1 MPHPCLRG
9 YLPVFILSPKSRRWL
24 SSCLPVYLFL
34 YYLHPSIAP
43 FFSQTIFILSTC
55 PPVSLSLQYYIYHPS
70 SRRWLSICQPVYLS
84 LQLLQY
90 HLTLLLADD
99 CHPVYLSICLYSICT
114 SISPSFS
121 QMIVILSIYLSVS
134 TASAAAVPSHH
145 SSRRLPSCDSCRS
158 RRPTCGPR
166 RGGSV
171 RSPAPT
177 SCSAPRPPSSR
188 S

>member
-1 MPHPCLRG
+1 MLCLT
-9 YLPVFILSPKSRRWL
+9 L
-24 SSCLPVYLFL
+24 VY
-34 YYLHPSIAP
+34 
-43 FFSQTIFILSTC
+43 
-55 PPVSLSLQYYIYHPS
+55 VV
-70 SRRWLSICQPVYLS
+70 ICQTLFC
-84 LQLLQY
+84 LQS
-90 HLTLLLADD
+90 LADD
-99 CHPVYLSICLYSICT
+99 CHPVYLFICFYIICIRLSHPSSRRRFSSCLPVHLSLCLYSTTYITLLLADDCLSVNLSICLYSFCST
-114 SISPSFS
+114 ISPFFS

-134 TASAAAVPSHH
+134 TASAVPSHH